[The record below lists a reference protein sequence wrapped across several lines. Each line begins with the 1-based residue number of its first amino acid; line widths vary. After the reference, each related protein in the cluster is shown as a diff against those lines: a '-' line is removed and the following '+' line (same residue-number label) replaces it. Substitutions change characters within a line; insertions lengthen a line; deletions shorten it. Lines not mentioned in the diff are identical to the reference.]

1 MWFEH
6 PQLRQLIEMAL
17 AEDVGSGDHATAACL
32 PAGLLGRAHVR
43 AKTPLVL
50 CGGPLFAQVLQRVD
64 PAIRCTL
71 HAAEGE
77 AVAAG
82 AVVLSIDG
90 PLGPILTAERTALN
104 FLQRCSGIAT
114 QTRQFVQAVAGTQA
128 RITDTRKTLP
138 GYRVLDKYAVRMGGG
153 ANHRTALDAGILVK
167 ENHTHAAGS
176 IAAAVRQ
183 ARGVGSHL
191 LRVEVEVETLAG
203 LDEALAAGAEVVL
216 LDNMDLAT
224 LREAVERTAAHGMLH
239 RGGGRALLEA
249 SGNMTLDRVAAVA
262 ATGVDLISVGALTHS
277 VVAADL
283 SLRIEGAERAG

>member
-1 MWFEH
+1 MWFDH
-6 PQLRQLIEMAL
+6 PHLRQLVEIAL
-17 AEDVGSGDHATAACL
+17 AEDVGSGDHATQACL
-32 PAGLLGRAHVR
+32 SPQHQGRAHVR
-43 AKTPLVL
+43 AKAPLVL

-64 PAIRCTL
+64 PSLRCTQL
-71 HAAEGE
+71 AAEGA
-77 AVAAG
+77 AVQPG
-82 AVVLSIDG
+82 TVVLTVEGALASV
-90 PLGPILTAERTALN
+90 LTAERTALN
-104 FLQRCSGIAT
+104 FLQRASGIAT
-114 QTRQFVQAVAGTQA
+114 QTRAFVDAVAGTRA

-138 GYRVLDKYAVRMGGG
+138 GFRVLDKYAVRVGGG

-176 IAAAVRQ
+176 IAAAVHK

-224 LREAVERTAAHGMLH
+224 LRAAVERNA
-239 RGGGRALLEA
+239 GRALLEA
-249 SGNMTLDRVAAVA
+249 SGNMTLDRVRAVA
-262 ATGVDLISVGALTHS
+262 ETGVDLISVGALTHS

-283 SLRIEGAERAG
+283 SLRIEGA